1 MNSRNN
7 IYIRIYYQVHI
18 NLFSFSI
25 QSYNLYIL
33 NNYKII
39 GNIIL
44 KFEKY
49 FSIFLI
55 IWTLVTTYLL
65 YFLILII
72 T

>member
-18 NLFSFSI
+18 NLFSFST

-49 FSIFLI
+49 FSIF
-55 IWTLVTTYLL
+55 
-65 YFLILII
+65 
-72 T
+72 